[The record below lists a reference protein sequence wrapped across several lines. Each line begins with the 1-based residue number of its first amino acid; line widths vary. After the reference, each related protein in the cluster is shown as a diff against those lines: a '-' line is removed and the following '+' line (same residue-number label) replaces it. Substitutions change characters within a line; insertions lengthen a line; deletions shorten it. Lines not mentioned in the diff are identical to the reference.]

1 MMDWRV
7 FAFMAAL
14 LFYDGVSRYRAETGA
29 AQEAAKAA
37 GGGVGGSLLDADELV
52 PGTSERGMEKRSD
65 VAHPTHAANQ
75 LHIDFCQG

>member
-1 MMDWRV
+1 MMDWRI
-7 FAFMAAL
+7 FAFLAVL

-37 GGGVGGSLLDADELV
+37 GGVVGGSLLDADELV
-52 PGTSERGMEKRSD
+52 PASEQRSD
-65 VAHPTHAANQ
+65 LAHPTHAANQ